1 MKPLNFRSG
10 SFWNKERDVELR
22 RLWLADEHSA
32 EEIASLMG
40 ASSRNAVIG
49 RVHRIGLP
57 GKAGKARGKTKGA
70 SLGVHPRETAA
81 RVRNARKGR
90 PFVLHDKVLNQ
101 PKISAEPTPIPPP
114 LEFDVP
120 RIATADLEPNHCR
133 WPCPDDVRDL
143 APGAPIFCGLEKMPG
158 SRSYCRD
165 HHLRAYPPL
174 PPRPRPPM
182 MMLPQ
187 EHVESEMEAA

>member
-10 SFWNKERDVELR
+10 SFWNKERDIELR
-22 RLWLADEHSA
+22 RLWVADEHSA
-32 EEIASLMG
+32 EEIASLIG

-81 RVRNARKGR
+81 RVRNARKGK
-90 PFVLHDKVLNQ
+90 PFTIRHPMQSPNLSV
-101 PKISAEPTPIPPP
+101 EPTPIPPP
-114 LEFDVP
+114 HEFDVP

-133 WPCPDDVRDL
+133 WPCVSDVTEVG
-143 APGAPIFCGLEKMPG
+143 PHAPIFCGKEKANG
-158 SRSYCRD
+158 LVYC
-165 HHLRAYPPL
+165 HAHAARAYNPPDPRRLGL
-174 PPRPRPPM
+174 PTLAIRLRE
-182 MMLPQ
+182 LLD
-187 EHVESEMEAA
+187 A